1 MNYVLPLFIV
11 GTLLFAF
18 VKKIS
23 LVDSFSEG
31 VKECVSLILKLLPNL
46 VAVFVAIELM
56 RESGLSNLIAKVV
69 EPLFLYLGIPKELLE
84 LILLRP
90 LSGSGSLAV
99 LESVYAKYGVDS
111 YVSVS
116 ASIIMGSSET
126 IFYVVGVY
134 FAVEKDKKTGLAIPI
149 ALFSSFVGCVVA
161 CALSRLIV

>member
-1 MNYVLPLFIV
+1 
-11 GTLLFAF
+11 
-18 VKKIS
+18 
-23 LVDSFSEG
+23 
-31 VKECVSLILKLLPNL
+31 
-46 VAVFVAIELM
+46 
-56 RESGLSNLIAKVV
+56 
-69 EPLFLYLGIPKELLE
+69 
-84 LILLRP
+84 
-90 LSGSGSLAV
+90 LAV

>member
-56 RESGLSNLIAKVV
+56 RESGLSNVVAKVV
-69 EPLFLYLGIPKELLE
+69 EPLFLYLGIPKELIE
-84 LILLRP
+84 LIVLRP

-99 LESVYAKYGVDS
+99 LESIFLNYGADS
-111 YVSVS
+111 YVGVS
-116 ASIIMGSSET
+116 ASIIMGSTET
-126 IFYVVGVY
+126 IIYVCSVY
-134 FAVEKDKKTGLAIPI
+134 LAGEKNKKTGLAITI
-149 ALFSSFVGCVVA
+149 ALVSSFVGA
-161 CALSRLIV
+161 ILSCLFARLIT

>member
-56 RESGLSNLIAKVV
+56 RESGLSNVVAKVV
-69 EPLFLYLGIPKELLE
+69 EPLFLYLGIPKELIE
-84 LILLRP
+84 LIVLRP

-99 LESVYAKYGVDS
+99 LESIFLNYGADS
-111 YVSVS
+111 YVGVS
-116 ASIIMGSSET
+116 ASIIMGSTET
-126 IFYVVGVY
+126 IIYVCSVY
-134 FAVEKDKKTGLAIPI
+134 LAGEKNKKTGLAITI
-149 ALFSSFVGCVVA
+149 ALLSSFVGA
-161 CALSRLIV
+161 ILSCLLARLIT